1 MNIWLPDGNLEFLR
15 NHNDLVVLV
24 TKHIGDEAGRM
35 VQELVHLSDINA
47 HKVDSDFKSYE
58 SQVESN
64 QHAFEE
70 IGEVLDRMEQQLAA
84 ARINKRVLSE
94 LCSKTRVLVSN
105 QL

>member
-1 MNIWLPDGNLEFLR
+1 MNIWLPDGTLEFLQ

-24 TKHIGDEAGRM
+24 TEHIGDEAGKM
-35 VQELVHLSDINA
+35 VQELVQLSDINA
-47 HKVDSDFKSYE
+47 HKVDSDFRSYE

-70 IGEVLDRMEQQLAA
+70 IGEALDRIEKQLSAS
-84 ARINKRVLSE
+84 RINKRVLSE
-94 LCSKTRVLVSN
+94 ICSKTQVLVAN